1 MTDEHGPPRRT
12 IEPFV
17 GRGREVAALN
27 LLLKDRGARFVLVYG
42 RRRVGKTTLLL
53 RWAELSK
60 RPFIYWVATRD
71 TPVQTRV
78 GLARALWRWAHPGST
93 GIPRFDTWADLFEA
107 AAQLIG
113 DKPVTL
119 ILDEF
124 SYAAESDPS
133 LPSNLQAAW
142 DHIFKKMDITLV
154 LSGSHLGMMKGLLS
168 HQSPLY
174 GRFTAQLP
182 VDPLPFSALSDFLPR
197 YSAAERVAVYAVVGG
212 IPAYLE
218 RFDDEK
224 NIGANL
230 QHLFM
235 RRTGM
240 FRSEPFMLI
249 GDVIRRETQT
259 YESILKVI
267 AEGHH
272 TPQEIGAQLDLTSGY
287 LSPYLK
293 QLTALHLVER
303 RLPVTL
309 PPARRASSREGRY
322 HLSDSYLRFYFR
334 FIAPNL
340 PLVEQEQT
348 ELLWERI
355 AEQLRAFVGVTAFE
369 EICRDWVRAMGRRR
383 RLSMVPE
390 IVGSHW
396 SRGEQIDVVAIN
408 WRDRTMLAGEC
419 KWGSEKVGSS
429 VVEELVAKAERAR
442 PEPDFRLSYVVFSR
456 AGFTR
461 AAKIEGKSL
470 GVRLIEVMEIDR
482 DLCKADAEP

>member
-1 MTDEHGPPRRT
+1 MG
-12 IEPFV
+12 PFV
-17 GRGREVAALN
+17 GRARELAAL
-27 LLLKDRGARFVLVYG
+27 DAVIEERGAHFVLVYG

-53 RWAELSK
+53 RWAERAR
-60 RPFIYWVATRD
+60 RPFLYWVATRD
-71 TPVQTRV
+71 TPVQTRL
-78 GLARALWRWAHPGST
+78 GLARAVWRWAHPGSAA
-93 GIPRFDTWADLFEA
+93 IPRFDTWADLFEA

-113 DKPVTL
+113 DRPVTM
-119 ILDEF
+119 IFDEF

-142 DHIFKKMDITLV
+142 DHIFKKKDITLV
-154 LSGSHLGMMKGLLS
+154 LSGSHLGMMKGLLA

-182 VDPLPFSALSDFLPR
+182 VDPLPFSALADFLPR
-197 YSAAERVAVYAVVGG
+197 YGTAERVAVYAVAGG

-218 RFDDEK
+218 RFDDRK
-224 NIGANL
+224 SLGANL

-293 QLTALHLVER
+293 QLAALHLVER
-303 RLPVTL
+303 RLPATL
-309 PPARRASSREGRY
+309 PRDRRSQSREGRY
-322 HLSDSYLRFYFR
+322 HLCDSYLRFYFR

-340 PLVEQEQT
+340 TLVEQEQT

-355 AEQLRAFVGVTAFE
+355 AEQLRAFVGATAFE
-369 EICRDWVRAMGRRR
+369 EISREWVRAMGRRR
-383 RLSMVPE
+383 RLPMIPE
-390 IVGSHW
+390 VVGSHW
-396 SRGEQIDVVAIN
+396 SRAEQIDVVAVN

-419 KWGSEKVGSS
+419 KWGADRVGRGVVSE
-429 VVEELVAKAERAR
+429 LIAKAERAR
-442 PEPDFRLSYVVFSR
+442 PDQEFRVSHVAFAR
-456 AGFTR
+456 TGFTE
-461 AAKIEGKSL
+461 AAQAEAKSQ
-470 GVRLIEVMEIDR
+470 GVALIDAETMERDLIE
-482 DLCKADAEP
+482 ADAGS

>member
-1 MTDEHGPPRRT
+1 M
-12 IEPFV
+12 
-17 GRGREVAALN
+17 GRARELAALDAV
-27 LLLKDRGARFVLVYG
+27 LAERGARFVLVYG

-53 RWAELSK
+53 HWAEQAK

-71 TPVQTRV
+71 TPVQVRL
-78 GLARALWRWAHPGST
+78 GLARAVWRWAHPGST
-93 GIPRFDTWADLFEA
+93 GVPRFDTWADLFEA
-107 AAQLIG
+107 IAQVIG
-113 DKPVTL
+113 DRQVTL
-119 ILDEF
+119 LLDEF

-142 DHIFKKMDITLV
+142 DHVFKKKDITLV
-154 LSGSHLGMMKGLLS
+154 LSGSHLGMMKGLLA

-182 VDPLPFSALSDFLPR
+182 VDPLPFAALADFLPR
-197 YSAAERVAVYAVVGG
+197 YSTAERVAVYAVAGG

-218 RFDDEK
+218 RFDDRK
-224 NIGANL
+224 TVGANL

-293 QLTALHLVER
+293 QLVALHLVER

-309 PPARRASSREGRY
+309 PRERASSSREGRY
-322 HLSDSYLRFYFR
+322 HLCDAYLRFYFR

-340 PLVEQEQT
+340 NLVEQEQT
-348 ELLWERI
+348 DLLWERI

-369 EICRDWVRAMGRRR
+369 EISRDWVRAMGRRR
-383 RLSMVPE
+383 RLSMTPE
-390 IVGSHW
+390 NVGSHW
-396 SRGEQIDVVAIN
+396 SGGEQIDVVGIN

-419 KWGSEKVGSS
+419 KWGGEKVGRG
-429 VVEELVAKAERAR
+429 VVTELVEKAARAR
-442 PEPDFRLSYVVFSR
+442 PDERFKLSYVVFARS
-456 AGFTR
+456 GFTD
-461 AAKIEGKSL
+461 AAKTEAKS
-470 GVRLIEVMEIDR
+470 REVLLVDAETMER
-482 DLCKADAEP
+482 DLREAELAR